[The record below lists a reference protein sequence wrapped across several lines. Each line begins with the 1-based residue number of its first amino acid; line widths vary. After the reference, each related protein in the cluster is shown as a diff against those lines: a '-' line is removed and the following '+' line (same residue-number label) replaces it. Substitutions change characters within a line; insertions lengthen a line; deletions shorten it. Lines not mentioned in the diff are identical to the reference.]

1 MRIGGLLTLGPPALT
16 GAGERPLV
24 ARLGTAAPFLLGALL
39 TGLVSADHGGYWPT
53 AWGWATLA
61 LVWAAGIALV
71 FGGEAVSRLE
81 LAWIGG
87 LPRVER
93 RGDGDDPGYSR
104 GFLKGHPKR
113 RMASHRSSDQDGP
126 LDPEPVHDRDQVPRE
141 VLVPV
146 RGRIWRRG
154 RAPVAAGIECDDVK
168 AGVRERR
175 RAHQDVVPGHGQ
187 PVQQHHR
194 SAVER
199 AGSTQGESNAV
210 GIRDLYL

>member
-53 AWGWATLA
+53 AWGWTTFA

-87 LPRVER
+87 LVAVTVWTAASLLWTASRTATALELER
-93 RGDGDDPGYSR
+93 TLVYVGAATAAAAVVRAAGYRGLVWGVWAGSSA
-104 GFLKGHPKR
+104 
-113 RMASHRSSDQDGP
+113 ASLYGLATRLLP
-126 LDPEPVHDRDQVPRE
+126 
-141 VLVPV
+141 VPV
-146 RGRIWRRG
+146 RTAAAARTATRVIARQEVLEPLPAGRHLRVLLGAR
-154 RAPVAAGIECDDVK
+154 VDAAVDLE
-168 AGVRERR
+168 
-175 RAHQDVVPGHGQ
+175 Q
-187 PVQQHHR
+187 PLHR
-194 SAVER
+194 
-199 AGSTQGESNAV
+199 
-210 GIRDLYL
+210 